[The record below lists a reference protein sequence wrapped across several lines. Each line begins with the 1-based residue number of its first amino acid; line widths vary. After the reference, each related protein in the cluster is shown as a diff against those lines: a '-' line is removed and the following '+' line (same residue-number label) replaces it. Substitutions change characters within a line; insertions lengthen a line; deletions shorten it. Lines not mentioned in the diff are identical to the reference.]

1 MPTKDDVRVARI
13 ASLALAN
20 AMIFQEA
27 LSNSNSRVAGLRK
40 TMQAEDFAS
49 ATATEWKMIIEEI
62 DYIPIFKIGY
72 EILVNTSAS
81 AEVDR
86 SLREM
91 AGIALKIT
99 SRRAALRHDLM
110 GRIYHLL
117 LTDAKYFGAFYTM
130 VPSATLLLRLAMKPE
145 DWNID
150 WANPEQISKLRIA
163 DLACGT
169 GTLLK
174 AALESAIDNHVV
186 ACAESGERVDLNSVH
201 EVLVENVL
209 IGLDVLPFAVHLAA
223 TTLALHSPEV
233 PFKQMQLYNLPL
245 GAPSPDSARLGS
257 IDLLKKR
264 TITVQSDLF
273 GGIQGPERVT
283 GKGDFNENLSLRS
296 LDLCVMNP
304 PFTRSVGGN
313 LLFGSSPPDERDR
326 MQKALK
332 DLLLDEKVK
341 ANATAGLGSV
351 FVALGDSLLGRE
363 GRLALVLPKSLL
375 SGIAWE
381 ETRELLESRYNIQYV
396 VVSHEPDHWNFSENT
411 ELSEVLLV
419 ATKRGGDRRRHET
432 AFVNLWRRPRNTVEA
447 LTCSNLILST
457 TPASL
462 DEKSGVAELSS
473 GLVKY
478 GELISVP
485 PSSWSRATAFA
496 QTDLN
501 RVAHHLAQ
509 GKIQLPGKNVKISI
523 PLVELGSMADV
534 GPDRRDIFD
543 GFDISNHFT
552 SYPALWGHDSEAMQT
567 IGLNTNKFLVPLAKA
582 KAGRPLRRLDDLWP
596 KASTLMISERL
607 WLNTYRLVAAIVEKP
622 ALSNVW
628 WPTKFRTTRRTYA
641 LEKGLAIWLNSTLG
655 LIMALTY
662 RGDTRG
668 AWVQLKKPVLARLP
682 VLDVEHLSSKQL
694 ELLSATY
701 DAVRSKPLETFARC
715 DSDRTRIEIDNGLK
729 ETLGLPDISTLRDA
743 LAREPVLTLKPL

>member
-27 LSNSNSRVAGLRK
+27 LSNSNAKVSGLRM
-40 TMQAEDFAS
+40 TLQQEDFAS
-49 ATATEWKMIIEEI
+49 ATAKEWKMIIEEI

-72 EILVNTSAS
+72 EILINTSAS
-81 AEVDR
+81 PEIDQSLRTLAEV
-86 SLREM
+86 
-91 AGIALKIT
+91 ALKIT

-117 LTDAKYFGAFYTM
+117 LADAKYFGAFYTM
-130 VPSATLLLRLAMKPE
+130 VPSATVLLRLAMKPE
-145 DWNID
+145 SWSVDWND
-150 WANPEQISKLRIA
+150 PNQVSKLRIA

-174 AALESAIDNHVV
+174 AALESVIDNHVV
-186 ACAESGERVDLNSVH
+186 ACAESGEKVNLNRLH
-201 EVLVENVL
+201 EVLVEKVL

-257 IDLLKKR
+257 IDLLRKKV
-264 TITVQSDLF
+264 ITVQSDLF

-283 GKGDFNENLSLRS
+283 GKGDFNENLSLKN

-313 LLFGSSPPDERDR
+313 LLFGSSPPEERDR
-326 MQKALK
+326 MQRALK
-332 DLLLDEKVK
+332 DLLVEEKVK

-351 FVALGDSLLGRE
+351 FVALGDSLLSKD
-363 GRLALVLPKSLL
+363 GRLALVLPKSVL

-381 ETRELLESRYNIQYV
+381 ETRELLESKYEVEYI

-411 ELSEVLLV
+411 ELSEALLV
-419 ATKRGGDRRRHET
+419 AKKRSGRKIGET
-432 AFVNLWRRPRNTVEA
+432 TFVNLWRRPRNTVEA
-447 LTCSNLILST
+447 LTCSSLILST
-457 TPASL
+457 TPAVLSN
-462 DEKSGVAELSS
+462 KSGVTELTNGQLKFGEVVSAES
-473 GLVKY
+473 
-478 GELISVP
+478 
-485 PSSWSRATAFA
+485 SSWSKATAFA

-501 RVAHHLAQ
+501 RVAYNLAR
-509 GKIQLPGKNVKISI
+509 GRVQLPGKNAGTSV
-523 PLVELGSMADV
+523 PLVELGTTADI

-543 GFDISNHFT
+543 GFNLSDRYT
-552 SYPALWGHDSEAMQT
+552 PYPALWGYDSGTMQT
-567 IGLNTNKFLVPLAKA
+567 LNLKTNRYLVPLAKP
-582 KAGRPLRRLDDLWP
+582 KVGRPLRKLDDLWP
-596 KASTLMISERL
+596 KASTLMVPERM
-607 WLNTYRLVAAIVEKP
+607 WLNTYRLAAAIVEKP

-628 WPTKFRTTRRTYA
+628 WPIKIHDNKHGPA
-641 LEKGLAIWLNSTLG
+641 LEKGLALWLNSTLG
-655 LIMALTY
+655 LIQALAF

-668 AWVQLKKPVLARLP
+668 AWVQFKKPMLAKLP
-682 VLDVEHLSSKQL
+682 VLDVCHLSARQL
-694 ELLSATY
+694 NTLEVAY
-701 DAVRSKPLETFARC
+701 DRVSSKPLKTFSEWGADHIRE
-715 DSDRTRIEIDNGLK
+715 EIDEGISDVI
-729 ETLGLPDISTLRDA
+729 GLPDIEVLRETLA
-743 LAREPVLTLKPL
+743 KEPMLTLQSI